1 MQDLHHNRL
10 WRRGGDVTTSRW
22 RLRNESGPSC
32 HGPSA
37 SGRELFGLDV
47 ECEFVAVSSQH
58 CTAVALALEAFGLA
72 PTRVRNGPATT
83 FLTSMRCGTQQRHR
97 SRSSG
102 RDRGS
107 RDARRS

>member
-1 MQDLHHNRL
+1 MHLWL

-58 CTAVALALEAFGLA
+58 CTAVALALEALGLWTA
-72 PTRVRNGPATT
+72 SRRLACATA
-83 FLTSMRCGTQQRHR
+83 LPRLS
-97 SRSSG
+97 
-102 RDRGS
+102 
-107 RDARRS
+107 